1 MLKQQS
7 GYFLSKVGAHCYL
20 LPYGQSIAD
29 QKHGIRLNETG
40 EFLWNTLH
48 TPQSMDALVTALASH
63 YNIERSEYPQLAED
77 VREFVRQLCSLGL
90 IRDDFQPTNYHD
102 IHVLS
107 IAGLTIGLS
116 APEDFFPE
124 QFADFCIQN
133 NSSAL
138 TDMKIEI
145 IPDMPKHRQNG
156 TVLLRNKELVV
167 MQCAEGYL
175 LLFPSLSGVMDVYL
189 TDAGDYARIYC
200 RKTASSE
207 VKENLFHVIRH
218 LFLYRAQLN
227 SSYVL
232 HSASILYQ
240 EKAWLFSGHSGM
252 GKSTHTALW
261 HELFQTPYLNG
272 DLNLITF
279 QQGQPVV
286 HGIPWC
292 GTSGICTAKNYPLGG
307 IILLNRGQTD
317 YLETL
322 SPEEK
327 VLKVMQRLISP
338 AWIPAQLQQNLDFS
352 QQLTGRIPV
361 YQLFCTKEPSAAY
374 TMKAKID
381 EDFLKFY

>member
-7 GYFLSKVGAHCYL
+7 GYFLSKVGSHCYL

-48 TPQSMDALVTALASH
+48 TPQSMNALVTALASH
-63 YNIERSEYPQLAED
+63 YHIERSACPQLTED
-77 VREFVRQLCSLGL
+77 VREFVQQLCSLG
-90 IRDDFQPTNYHD
+90 IIQDDLPPASHNDMQF
-102 IHVLS
+102 LS
-107 IAGLTIGLS
+107 IAGVTIGLS
-116 APEDFFPE
+116 APADFYPE
-124 QFADFCIQN
+124 QFADFYIKD
-133 NSSAL
+133 SSPAL
-138 TDMKIEI
+138 TDMRIEI
-145 IPDMPKHRQNG
+145 IPDMPQNRQNG

-175 LLFPSLSGVMDVYL
+175 LLFPSLSGIADVYL

-207 VKENLFHVIRH
+207 IKESLFHVIRH
-218 LFLYRAQLN
+218 LFLYRAQLDGK
-227 SSYVL
+227 YVL

-292 GTSGICTAKNYPLGG
+292 GTSGICTAKSYPLGG

-317 YLETL
+317 YLDAL

-327 VLKVMQRLISP
+327 ALKVMQRLISP